1 MPEVAESIAV
11 IGGGSWGTALAV
23 LFARSRPGA
32 VIPLWVYEPDLA
44 QAMAETRTNKIFLP
58 GIALPPEIRP
68 SADLRACRAPVLV
81 MATPSHA
88 LRPTLARMASD
99 LPPEAVLV
107 LATKGL
113 EANSLLRA
121 SEVVE
126 SVLGA
131 NASSRLATLSGP
143 TFAREIALGEPA
155 AVVIASRDVGLG
167 RVLQRQLATPTL
179 RLYTTSDVVGVELA
193 ASLKNVIA
201 IASGICQ
208 GLGLG
213 SNTRAALIARGLAE
227 ITRLV
232 VAAGGQADT
241 VAGLA
246 GLGDLVLT
254 CTGELSRNRALG
266 IALGEGRTL
275 ESYRATT
282 PMVAEGVPTTRA
294 ACALAERLGVEMPI
308 TQQMRRVL
316 FEGLAPQLA
325 LAELM
330 QRPPKAENGVERGK
344 VT

>member
-1 MPEVAESIAV
+1 
-11 IGGGSWGTALAV
+11 
-23 LFARSRPGA
+23 
-32 VIPLWVYEPDLA
+32 
-44 QAMAETRTNKIFLP
+44 
-58 GIALPPEIRP
+58 
-68 SADLRACRAPVLV
+68 
-81 MATPSHA
+81 
-88 LRPTLARMASD
+88 
-99 LPPEAVLV
+99 
-107 LATKGL
+107 
-113 EANSLLRA
+113 
-121 SEVVE
+121 
-126 SVLGA
+126 
-131 NASSRLATLSGP
+131 
-143 TFAREIALGEPA
+143 
-155 AVVIASRDVGLG
+155 
-167 RVLQRQLATPTL
+167 
-179 RLYTTSDVVGVELA
+179 LA